1 VLSHLTPLFSETF
14 SSTEFVEIP
23 AIPSPIIVFPQYYPN
38 ITKGEI
44 EYQKRKEMPPRS
56 VCLNVWTNS
65 LGESNPAVSDGN
77 AMMGVMGGME
87 RRDSAQSGM
96 FQRSSNLNSLLRYYF
111 YRCMLIHE
119 SDIPPRS
126 SSGSYAQQPTSS
138 STSPVPAFNRADL
151 FHSLRP
157 MASTESLNVSLT
169 SKRKF

>member
-23 AIPSPIIVFPQYYPN
+23 AIPSPNIVFSQYHHN

-56 VCLNVWTNS
+56 VCLNVFTSS
-65 LGESNPAVSDGN
+65 LGESNPAVNDGN

-96 FQRSSNLNSLLRYYF
+96 SQRSSNLNHY
-111 YRCMLIHE
+111 
-119 SDIPPRS
+119 
-126 SSGSYAQQPTSS
+126 
-138 STSPVPAFNRADL
+138 
-151 FHSLRP
+151 
-157 MASTESLNVSLT
+157 
-169 SKRKF
+169 